1 MLHLLVGSQIDKN
14 IFALWNSHHNFQ
26 NSIEWI
32 LCVVLSQD
40 LDTLHDRTMD
50 PALSVRKQAMV
61 SITALLTE
69 NPDSSLL
76 HG

>member
-1 MLHLLVGSQIDKN
+1 MWKFSR
-14 IFALWNSHHNFQ
+14 
-26 NSIEWI
+26 
-32 LCVVLSQD
+32 QD

-50 PALSVRKQAMV
+50 PSLAVRKQAMV